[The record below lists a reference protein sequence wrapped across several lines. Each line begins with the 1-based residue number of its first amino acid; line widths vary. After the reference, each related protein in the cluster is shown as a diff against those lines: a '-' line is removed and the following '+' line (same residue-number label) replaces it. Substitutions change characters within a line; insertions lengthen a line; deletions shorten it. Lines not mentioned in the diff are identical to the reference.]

1 MLVARIASRA
11 ASACRSRAALPASA
25 CRGRAAL
32 TARHLSDAAKQ
43 HERALEALDAGAP
56 PEAVVPLFE
65 AAAAEGHAE
74 ATFFVGLAKA
84 GLLEPD
90 DGTVGGSP
98 PEVDLEGA
106 AAAYAKAAELGCA
119 PASKASSARSCCFA
133 AASERWRTVSAARL
147 RYALAARPAMRAMS
161 ICLLLTTRIAT
172 FDSRQ
177 ERAFTEC
184 EQVTQAISSSFRRR
198 LHTTNGNKMSS

>member
-1 MLVARIASRA
+1 MLAARIASRA
-11 ASACRSRAALPASA
+11 ASAFRSRAALAASA
-25 CRGRAAL
+25 CRGCAAL
-32 TARHLSDAAKQ
+32 TARHLSDAAAKQ

-106 AAAYAKAAELGCA
+106 AAAYAKAAELGLPIA
-119 PASKASSARSCCFA
+119 IVNRGGTRAERAGLGRVLKLEGPSSEILTGAV
-133 AASERWRTVSAARL
+133 VSAG
-147 RYALAARPAMRAMS
+147 S
-161 ICLLLTTRIAT
+161 
-172 FDSRQ
+172 
-177 ERAFTEC
+177 
-184 EQVTQAISSSFRRR
+184 
-198 LHTTNGNKMSS
+198 

>member
-11 ASACRSRAALPASA
+11 ASACRACRRSA
-25 CRGRAAL
+25 CAAL
-32 TARHLSDAAKQ
+32 TARHLSDAAAKQ

-106 AAAYAKAAELGCA
+106 AA
-119 PASKASSARSCCFA
+119 PTRRPPS
-133 AASERWRTVSAARL
+133 WAARRRRSATRTAL
-147 RYALAARPAMRAMS
+147 RRATACRATRS
-161 ICLLLTTRIAT
+161 GPTTTTSRRLSWAT
-172 FDSRQ
+172 
-177 ERAFTEC
+177 RAPP
-184 EQVTQAISSSFRRR
+184 SSSGWPRTRS
-198 LHTTNGNKMSS
+198 TVT